1 MTQISFSHTSL
12 EDSAQAGEFIG
23 RDLRAKL
30 DGETPDVVLVFSSS
44 RHSSRS
50 LLASLRDAS
59 GCPSLVGSTCAGEF
73 IAGSLG
79 TGSVSAMAIRAPG
92 MRFSIGLGRDFG
104 KDMTQAVRELVA
116 GLHGIHDYAYPF
128 RTLLVLTDALAGQAE
143 EIMNLLNQETG
154 GVYQVFGGGAG
165 DDAKFERTEVF
176 RGMESHTGAVVALEI
191 CSKKP
196 FGIGVSHGWT
206 PASAPLRV
214 TQSSGAQVVS
224 LNAAPAVEVFRQHA
238 ARIGQAFDAGNPMP
252 FFLHNILGIETPHGI
267 KLRVPLRVGAD
278 GSIHCAAEV
287 PEGAT
292 VRIMTSSD
300 ESSTEAARKAAR
312 TALGSL
318 GEAKPK
324 AAIFFD
330 CVATRLKMGKAFGGE
345 LDAMAR
351 ELGNIPYV
359 GCNTYGQI
367 AKVEGQFN
375 GFHNCT
381 AVVCVIPD

>member
-12 EDSAQAGEFIG
+12 EDSAQAGEFLG
-23 RDLRAKL
+23 RDLRSKL
-30 DGETPDVVLVFSSS
+30 GGEAPDVVLIFSSS
-44 RHSSRS
+44 RHSSKS
-50 LLASLRDAS
+50 LLASLRDSS

-79 TGSVSAMAIRAPG
+79 AGSVSAMAIRAPE
-92 MRFSIGLGRDFG
+92 MRFSIGLGRDFSQ
-104 KDMTQAVRELVA
+104 DMPKAVRELVA
-116 GLHGIHDYAYPF
+116 GLHGIRDYAYPF

-143 EIMNLLNQETG
+143 EIMDLLNQETG

-176 RGMESHTGAVVALEI
+176 RGTESHAGAVVALEI

-196 FGIGVSHGWT
+196 LGIGVSHGWKPSG
-206 PASAPLRV
+206 PALRV
-214 TQSSGAQVVS
+214 TQSTGARVVS
-224 LNAAPAVEVFRQHA
+224 LNASPAVEVFRDHA
-238 ARIGQAFDAGNPMP
+238 AKSGQPFDVANPMP
-252 FFLHNILGIETPHGI
+252 FFLHNILGIETPHGV
-267 KLRVPLRVGAD
+267 KLRVPLQVGAD

-287 PEGAT
+287 PEGST
-292 VRIMTSSD
+292 VRIMASSD
-300 ESSTEAARKAAR
+300 ESSTEAAREAAR
-312 TALGSL
+312 AALGSL

-330 CVATRLKMGKAFGGE
+330 CVATRLKMGRAFAGE
-345 LDAMAR
+345 LDAMTK
-351 ELGNIPYV
+351 ELGGIPYV

-367 AKVEGQFN
+367 AKVHGQFN

-381 AVVCVIPD
+381 AVVCVISD